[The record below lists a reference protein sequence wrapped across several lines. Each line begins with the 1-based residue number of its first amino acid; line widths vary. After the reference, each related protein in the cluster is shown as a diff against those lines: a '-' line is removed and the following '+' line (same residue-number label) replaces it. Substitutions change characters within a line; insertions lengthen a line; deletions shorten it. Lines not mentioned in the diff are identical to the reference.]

1 LHDDEL
7 SVLMVIEGEIATTQ
21 LLERVLQA
29 GRRFGVVYRK
39 TLLSSLTIADLNPR
53 TVPLFVRCGDRS
65 LRFWIKL
72 LNRARHPYL
81 YYLDD
86 NFWEIQGDSPV
97 ALYYRDSE
105 VQDTL
110 RLAVSQAH
118 QVLTNSEVLASYL
131 ERFTGRVRVLPPFFD
146 FGLIEGCARPA
157 TAEIRIGFAG
167 SGTRQ
172 PDLELVR
179 PVIQPALDRIPGAVF
194 EFCGVLPAGVE
205 PGPGVRLFPYVDSY
219 ADFIRFQVGR
229 NWAIGLAPLRDT
241 VANRAKTNNKYREY
255 GGCGI
260 AGLYSNID
268 PYRGSVEH
276 GVTGFLVNDRPESWL
291 SAIEWL
297 AFEAEERRRV
307 GERAAQDVRAK
318 HCVSSVAG
326 TWVECIGKTRLELR
340 QKPSHLARAYWTG
353 AVMEQTA
360 RKLRIVGLQVE
371 DAYRKGGAPRVVS
384 RSARRAA
391 EVFARLVRTR

>member
-21 LLERVLQA
+21 LLEQVLQA
-29 GRRFGVVYRK
+29 GRRFGIIYRK
-39 TLLSSLTIADLNPR
+39 ALLSSLTIADLNPR

-72 LNRARHPYL
+72 LNHARHPYL

-86 NFWEIQGDSPV
+86 NFWEIQGNSPV

-105 VQDTL
+105 VRDTL

-131 ERFTGRVRVLPPFFD
+131 ERFTCRVRVLPPFFD

-167 SGTRQ
+167 SSTRQ
-172 PDLELVR
+172 QDLELVR

-194 EFCGVLPAGVE
+194 EFCGALPVGVE
-205 PGPGVRLFPYVDSY
+205 PGPGVRFFPYVDSY
-219 ADFIRFQVGR
+219 VDFIRFQAGR

-268 PYRGSVEH
+268 LYRGCVEH
-276 GVTGFLVNDRPESWL
+276 GVTGFLVDDRPESWL
-291 SAIEWL
+291 SAIEQL
-297 AFEAEERRRV
+297 AFDAAERRRM
-307 GERAAQDVRAK
+307 GERAAQDVRAT
-318 HCVSSVAG
+318 HCVSSVTGA
-326 TWVECIGKTRLELR
+326 WVECIGKTQLELSQR
-340 QKPSHLARAYWTG
+340 PSHLARAYWTG
-353 AVMEQTA
+353 AVMEHTA
-360 RKLRIVGLQVE
+360 RKLRILGLQVE
-371 DAYRKGGAPRVVS
+371 DAYRKGGAAMVVS

-391 EVFARLVRTR
+391 EGLARMIRTR

>member
-1 LHDDEL
+1 MHDDEL
-7 SVLMVIEGEIATTQ
+7 SVLMVIEREIATTQ
-21 LLERVLQA
+21 LLEQVLQA
-29 GRRFGVVYRK
+29 GRRLGIVYRK
-39 TLLSSLTIADLNPR
+39 VFLSSLSIADLDPG
-53 TVPLFVRCGDRS
+53 TAPLFVRCGDRS

-72 LNRARHPYL
+72 LNHARHPYL

-97 ALYYRDSE
+97 APYYRDSE
-105 VQDTL
+105 VRETL

-131 ERFTGRVRVLPPFFD
+131 KRFTGHVRVLPTFFD

-167 SGTRQ
+167 SITRQ

-194 EFCGVLPAGVE
+194 EFCGTLPAGVD
-205 PGPGVRLFPYVDSY
+205 PGPGVRFFPYVDSY

-241 VANRAKTNNKYREY
+241 AANRAKTNNKYREY

-268 PYRGSVEH
+268 LYRGCVEH
-276 GVTGFLVNDRPESWL
+276 GVTGFLVDDRPESWL
-291 SAIEWL
+291 WAMERL
-297 AFEAEERRRV
+297 AFEGAERRRM

-326 TWVECIGKTRLELR
+326 AWAECIGKTQLELR
-340 QKPSHLARAYWTG
+340 QRPSHLARAYWNG
-353 AVMEQTA
+353 AAMEQTA
-360 RKLRIVGLQVE
+360 RKLRILGLQIE
-371 DAYRKGGAPRVVS
+371 DAYRKGGVAMVVR

-391 EVFARLVRTR
+391 EGFARIIRRR